1 MAGRKDKNTVDYF
14 PHYCNSGKT
23 MFILENKYGNDGYA
37 TWFKILEMLGS
48 SENHYIDCRNI
59 SDWEFIQAKVRV
71 SSEVL
76 SDILYTLANLDAINK
91 ELWDNKVIWSSN
103 FIENISDAY
112 LRRNNKCMQFDDLCK
127 HLSIKCKQKCKS
139 SDNKADINTQTKVYN
154 TILDE
159 TKEEVI
165 DTLLFS
171 DNEANDLNENSTVS
185 TVVTVTETPQSTVV
199 TEAEMPQSKVDK
211 NILDKTKEKT
221 TCLSFEEFW
230 DLYDKKVELKKCKSK
245 YEKVS
250 EKDRKK
256 IKETLPL
263 YLKTITD
270 KQYQKNP
277 STYLNNQ
284 CWNDEIIEKP
294 SAYKK
299 KEEQEKPSVA
309 PAKDYHRF
317 IDLIRSN
324 PILNESRNMLQE
336 FEYNN
341 LKMSYEEIV
350 SLLPKIASMERRRGL
365 YLELIDERDRIAYY
379 KNKLNK

>member
-1 MAGRKDKNTVDYF
+1 MEEIKDRKAFNFYRSYWEVAQMLNNKNRLAFLDALLSRQFTGEE
-14 PHYCNSGKT
+14 PT
-23 MFILENKYGNDGYA
+23 
-37 TWFKILEMLGS
+37 FKGTE
-48 SENHYIDCRNI
+48 
-59 SDWEFIQAKVRV
+59 QAKFAWV
-71 SSEVL
+71 SQKHSID
-76 SDILYTLANLDAINK
+76 SQIDGFINK
-91 ELWDNKVIWSSN
+91 KIAISKQGITPSIPPTEPTTEPPLIPPAIPPSVQEKEKEKGKV
-103 FIENISDAY
+103 
-112 LRRNNKCMQFDDLCK
+112 
-127 HLSIKCKQKCKS
+127 
-139 SDNKADINTQTKVYN
+139 
-154 TILDE
+154 
-159 TKEEVI
+159 KEEVI

-171 DNEANDLNENSTVS
+171 DNEANEANALNENSNTVS
-185 TVVTVTETPQSTVV
+185 TVVSVTETPQSTVV
-199 TEAEMPQSKVDK
+199 TGAEMPQSKVDK

-309 PAKDYHRF
+309 PAEDYHRF

-324 PILNESRNMLQE
+324 PILNESRNMLLE

-341 LKMSYEEIV
+341 LKMSFDEIV